1 MDSVSL
7 GDIAGM
13 IAALAFAFH
22 VFRLGSVIGKAGKIL
37 DETRI
42 SVRST
47 TENVQPT
54 LIKLTD
60 TVTLTNEQLGR
71 VDGITTNVSAITTN
85 ASALTSLFAATLG
98 SPVVK
103 VAAFTYGVRD
113 TGRGVGLRGLGHPA
127 DGVDAGGGAQG
138 DPEQSCHGDQPLRRR
153 PREPRLDRAEPFS
166 AERTP

>member
-1 MDSVSL
+1 MDVSL

-13 IAALAFAFH
+13 IAALAFAFL

-60 TVTLTNEQLGR
+60 TVSLTNEQLGR

-103 VAAFTYGVRD
+103 VAAFTYGVR
-113 TGRGVGLRGLGHPA
+113 TALSGSARSSRGSRG
-127 DGVDAGGGAQG
+127 
-138 DPEQSCHGDQPLRRR
+138 RRR
-153 PREPRLDRAEPFS
+153 RG
-166 AERTP
+166 